1 MVGWR
6 RRSFVLR
13 FHKPKRL
20 RKQCSSGGRRVNLLS
35 WQNQSFIKWI
45 TVWQSLFWYRH
56 TERQTDPEDPAG
68 THLSRD
74 RLSCAGARQACEFQ
88 IIKSHCV
95 RTLQHSCI
103 TSADVLTSSC
113 LFLSPRWGMSPVTSF
128 CPAGTSLRSKACRHK
143 PFSKSPHRMLIGF
156 SPKLT
161 GANTAHTCL
170 RWEVWPEGGARENVK
185 LSCSAQILHA
195 SKQCER
201 IMYNV
206 G

>member
-103 TSADVLTSSC
+103 TSADVFNVLLSLPVSQVRNEPSNIVLSC
-113 LFLSPRWGMSPVTSF
+113 RHIAKVKGLSPQTVQQVTAQNAYRLF
-128 CPAGTSLRSKACRHK
+128 PKANR
-143 PFSKSPHRMLIGF
+143 R
-156 SPKLT
+156 
-161 GANTAHTCL
+161 
-170 RWEVWPEGGARENVK
+170 
-185 LSCSAQILHA
+185 
-195 SKQCER
+195 
-201 IMYNV
+201 
-206 G
+206 